1 MKIIRIDHGRCTRSY
16 ACIRTCPVKA
26 ITTDGK
32 EGMPVVNHNRCI
44 GCGSC
49 LFVCAADAVSHFDD
63 KDETVSLLKGP
74 GKVAAIVDPTISGE
88 FPDIT
93 DYRKFV
99 EMIRK
104 LGFDYVNEV
113 SFGVD
118 LVARKYHELLSD
130 FRGKYY
136 LLSNCPSLV
145 SYVEKFFPELTENLA
160 PIVTPMTATARVVRE
175 AYGDDLKVVFI
186 GPCLS
191 AKHEAGLYDPM
202 GEVNAVLTF
211 GDLRQLFKQFNI
223 KESQVE
229 YSDFDAPIGN
239 LGSLYPISEGIIHAA
254 QTEDSLLSGNVVTIE
269 GKTSMLDVVDEF
281 NEYPES
287 LKKHFNI
294 FYHAGCLMGPGTTGQ
309 SNRYLRR
316 ALVLDYVRKR
326 LGNFDQKQWEKEME
340 TYRDINLSRKFT
352 NDDQR
357 LPDPDSD
364 QVEEILKSLG
374 KNLEETMSCNACG
387 FRSCRDFAK
396 SISQGISKP
405 EMCLNYSIRNKQDY
419 IKTLKKNNEKLKKQ
433 QDGLVEKEKSL
444 LEENLK
450 LKQRTDTTSALLK
463 NLPSAAV
470 IVDEK
475 LKVIES
481 NDSFVKVLGED
492 AEMINEVIP
501 GLVGADLKTLLPYN
515 LYNLF
520 TYVLEND
527 ENIVGKD
534 VMHDERLLNVSIY
547 SLKPNKIVG
556 GVFRD
561 MYVAEVRQ
569 EEIINRVTEVI
580 DENLKMVQQ
589 IAFSLGEGASTT
601 EKMLNSIIE
610 TYKNT
615 GKDQ

>member
-1 MKIIRIDHGRCTRSY
+1 MKIIDIDQKKCTQSY
-16 ACIRTCPVKA
+16 ACIRACPVKA
-26 ITTDGK
+26 ITARNKD
-32 EGMPVVNHNRCI
+32 GMPVVNHSRCI

-49 LFVCAADAVSHFDD
+49 LFVCAADAVTHFSELEDAIA
-63 KDETVSLLKGP
+63 LLESDQKT
-74 GKVAAIVDPTISGE
+74 AAIVDPTISGE

-118 LVARKYHELLSD
+118 LVARKYRDLLSN
-130 FRGKYY
+130 FKGKYY
-136 LLSNCPSLV
+136 LLANCPSLV
-145 SYVEKFFPELTENLA
+145 SYVEKYAPGIAENLA
-160 PIVTPMTATARVVRE
+160 PIVTPMTAAAKIVRKN
-175 AYGDDLKVVFI
+175 AGSDVKIVFF

-191 AKHEAGLYDPM
+191 AKHDARLQKGD
-202 GEVNAVLTF
+202 GRVDIVLTF
-211 GDLRQLFKQFNI
+211 KELRELFARYNI
-223 KESQVE
+223 KESKVE
-229 YSDFDAPIGN
+229 YSDFDPPIGSH
-239 LGSLYPISEGIIHAA
+239 GSLYPVSKGILEAA
-254 QTEDSLLSGNVVTIE
+254 GIDDSLLQGKVVTVE
-269 GKTSMLDVVDEF
+269 GKLNMMDAVDEF
-281 NEYPES
+281 NDHTES
-287 LKKHFNI
+287 LKKHFNV
-294 FYHAGCLMGPGTTGQ
+294 FYHLGCLMGPGTTDR
-309 SNRYLRR
+309 SMKFLRHTM
-316 ALVLDYVRKR
+316 VVDYANKR
-326 LGNFDQKQWEKEME
+326 LKDFDKSRWEK
-340 TYRDINLSRKFT
+340 DITDHLELDLKREFV

-357 LPDPDSD
+357 ISQPDND
-364 QVEEILKSLG
+364 QLEEILKSLG
-374 KNLEETMSCNACG
+374 KRMDESAACSACG
-387 FRSCRDFAK
+387 FRNCRDFAA
-396 SISQGISKP
+396 SISQGLSKP
-405 EMCLNYSIRNKQDY
+405 EMCLNYSVKNKQDY
-419 IKTLKKNNEKLKKQ
+419 IRILKNNNEKLKKQ
-433 QDGLVEKEKSL
+433 QDKLIDKEKEL
-444 LEENLK
+444 LEDNQK

-481 NDSFVKVLGED
+481 NESFIKVLGED

-501 GLVGADLKTLLPYN
+501 GLAGADLKTLLPYN

-527 ENIVGKD
+527 ENITGKD
-534 VMHDERLLNVSIY
+534 VQHDDRLLNVSIY
-547 SLKPNKIVG
+547 SLKPGKIVG

-569 EEIINRVTEVI
+569 EEIINRVSEVI

-610 TYKNT
+610 TYRKT
-615 GKDQ
+615 SKD